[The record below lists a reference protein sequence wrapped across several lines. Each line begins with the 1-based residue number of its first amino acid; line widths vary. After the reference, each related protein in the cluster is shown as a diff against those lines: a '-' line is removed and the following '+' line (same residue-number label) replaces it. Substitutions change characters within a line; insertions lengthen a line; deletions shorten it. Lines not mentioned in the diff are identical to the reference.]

1 MEKNE
6 IVKSEIGSEA
16 AWRGF
21 STQTLYIAKR
31 LLTAEDDEQ
40 LYPEQVEDLMI
51 MRKGKIIE
59 LVQVKNLSDDL
70 SLSDLS
76 PKKNDSFFR
85 RCLKFKKSE
94 KICLKIVSFGNI
106 GPELQ
111 NMQKEKEKGE
121 SSIYNKLLS
130 YGYNENDTLWLLNHL
145 EIEEISE
152 SEIEKIIKE
161 TMKKYV
167 EIVAYNLVKDNLIY
181 YIYKLS
187 REKGYTSKKRWEEKV
202 SNIAKDLMAIDSMQ
216 RQYQRTII
224 PLYDYKSNKTNEEL
238 LNDYR
243 MGVNARPDHI
253 RSGCD
258 L

>member
-51 MRKGKIIE
+51 MRKGKIVE
-59 LVQVKNLSDDL
+59 LV
-70 SLSDLS
+70 
-76 PKKNDSFFR
+76 
-85 RCLKFKKSE
+85 FKGKR
-94 KICLKIVSFGNI
+94 
-106 GPELQ
+106 
-111 NMQKEKEKGE
+111 
-121 SSIYNKLLS
+121 IY
-130 YGYNENDTLWLLNHL
+130 
-145 EIEEISE
+145 I
-152 SEIEKIIKE
+152 
-161 TMKKYV
+161 
-167 EIVAYNLVKDNLIY
+167 
-181 YIYKLS
+181 
-187 REKGYTSKKRWEEKV
+187 KKRWEEKV

-243 MGVNARPDHI
+243 MGVNARPDH
-253 RSGCD
+253 RGKSTF
-258 L
+258 

>member
-21 STQTLYIAKR
+21 STQTLYIARR

-59 LVQVKNLSDDL
+59 LV
-70 SLSDLS
+70 
-76 PKKNDSFFR
+76 
-85 RCLKFKKSE
+85 FKGKR
-94 KICLKIVSFGNI
+94 
-106 GPELQ
+106 
-111 NMQKEKEKGE
+111 
-121 SSIYNKLLS
+121 IY
-130 YGYNENDTLWLLNHL
+130 
-145 EIEEISE
+145 I
-152 SEIEKIIKE
+152 
-161 TMKKYV
+161 
-167 EIVAYNLVKDNLIY
+167 
-181 YIYKLS
+181 
-187 REKGYTSKKRWEEKV
+187 KKRWEEKV
-202 SNIAKDLMAIDSMQ
+202 SNIAKDLMAIDSKQ

-243 MGVNARPDHI
+243 MGVNARPDH
-253 RSGCD
+253 RGKSTF
-258 L
+258 